1 MQMRRGLKRVLL
13 SLCAVV
19 LLGVLCL
26 GTINAIVILKSKPYI
41 LKESEAADLEDVDC
55 ILVLGCAVWN
65 NQTLSPMLED
75 RVKTGLSLF
84 ENGVSDRLL
93 MSGDHGKE
101 NYDEVNHMK
110 AYCVDKGIDPDV
122 IFLDHAGFS
131 TYESMYRAKE
141 IFGVKKMIV
150 ITQGYH
156 LYRAVYIARTLG
168 VDAYGVAAD
177 LQDYALVT
185 DIKNTLRESLARVKD
200 FGTCLVKP
208 QPTYLGEAIPIDGS
222 AKLSDDKEY
231 V

>member
-1 MQMRRGLKRVLL
+1 
-13 SLCAVV
+13 
-19 LLGVLCL
+19 
-26 GTINAIVILKSKPYI
+26 
-41 LKESEAADLEDVDC
+41 
-55 ILVLGCAVWN
+55 
-65 NQTLSPMLED
+65 
-75 RVKTGLSLF
+75 
-84 ENGVSDRLL
+84 
-93 MSGDHGKE
+93 GDHGKE

-110 AYCVDKGIDPDV
+110 QYCVDKGIDPDI

-150 ITQGYH
+150 VTQGYH
-156 LYRAVYIARTLG
+156 LYRAVYIARALG
-168 VDAYGVAAD
+168 VEAYGVAAD

-185 DIKNTLRESLARVKD
+185 DIKNNLRESLARVKD

-208 QPTYLGEAIPIDGS
+208 EPTYLGDTIPIDGS

>member
-13 SLCAVV
+13 SLCAVI
-19 LLGVLCL
+19 LLVALCL

-65 NQTLSPMLED
+65 GQTLSPMLED

-150 ITQGYH
+150 VTQGYH
-156 LYRAVYIARTLG
+156 LYRAVYIARVLG

-185 DIKNTLRESLARVKD
+185 DIKNNLRESLARVKD

-208 QPTYLGEAIPIDGS
+208 EPTYLGEAIPIDGS

>member
-1 MQMRRGLKRVLL
+1 MQTRRRLKRFFLVI
-13 SLCAVV
+13 CAVILV
-19 LLGVLCL
+19 GVLCL
-26 GTINAIVILKSKPYI
+26 GTINVLVIAKSKPYI
-41 LKESEAADLEDVDC
+41 LEQSEAADLEGVDC

-65 NQTLSPMLED
+65 NETLSPMLED
-75 RVKTGLSLF
+75 RVKTGLSLL
-84 ENGVSDRLL
+84 EIGACDRLL
-93 MSGDHGKE
+93 MSGDHGTV

-110 AYCVDKGIDPDV
+110 QYCVDKGIDPDI

-131 TYESMYRAKE
+131 TYESMYRAKA
-141 IFGVKKMIV
+141 IFSVKKMIV
-150 ITQGYH
+150 VTQGYH
-156 LYRAVYIARTLG
+156 LYRAVYIARALG
-168 VDAYGVAAD
+168 IDAYGVAAD

-185 DIKNTLRESLARVKD
+185 DIKNNLREALARVKD